1 MEQKKTNLIEA
12 ASEFISRHTPLKF
25 KEVEELHEEHEED
38 DAVTKRVNA
47 KHPDVYHVASEGPH
61 HIYAVEKDR
70 GIKYVHHNSSTGK
83 TTSLGIHGR
92 NATESVYSDM
102 RLKMEDH
109 GIKISDKTDKRLADF
124 HDSAI

>member
-12 ASEFISRHTPLKF
+12 AAEFLSRDTSSKVSLSLN
-25 KEVEELHEEHEED
+25 EGED

-47 KHPDVYHVASEGPH
+47 KHPDVGHIVSEGPH
-61 HIYAVEKDR
+61 HIYAAEKDR

-92 NATESVYSDM
+92 NATESIYSDM
-102 RLKMEDH
+102 RSKMEDH
-109 GIKISDKTDKRLADF
+109 GIKISDKTDKRLADY
-124 HDSAI
+124 HDSTI

>member
-1 MEQKKTNLIEA
+1 MEQIKTNLIEA
-12 ASEFISRHTPLKF
+12 AAEFLSRDTSSKVSLSLN
-25 KEVEELHEEHEED
+25 EGED

-47 KHPDVYHVASEGPH
+47 KHPDVGHIVSEGPH
-61 HIYAVEKDR
+61 HIYAAEKDR

-102 RLKMEDH
+102 RSKMEDH
-109 GIKISDKTDKRLADF
+109 GIKISDKTDKRLADY
-124 HDSAI
+124 HDSTI

>member
-12 ASEFISRHTPLKF
+12 AAEFLSRDTSSKVSLSLN
-25 KEVEELHEEHEED
+25 EGED

-47 KHPDVYHVASEGPH
+47 KHPDVGHIVSEGPH
-61 HIYAVEKDR
+61 HIYAAEKDR

-102 RLKMEDH
+102 RSKMEDH
-109 GIKISDKTDKRLADF
+109 GIKISDKTDKRLADY
-124 HDSAI
+124 HDSTI

>member
-1 MEQKKTNLIEA
+1 MEQNKTNLIEA
-12 ASEFISRHTPLKF
+12 AAEFLSRDTSSKVSLSLN
-25 KEVEELHEEHEED
+25 EGED

-47 KHPDVYHVASEGPH
+47 KHPDVGHIVSEGPH
-61 HIYAVEKDR
+61 HIYAAEKDR

-102 RLKMEDH
+102 RSKMDDH
-109 GIKISDKTDKRLADF
+109 GIKISDKTDKRLADY
-124 HDSAI
+124 HDSTI

>member
-1 MEQKKTNLIEA
+1 MEKKSNLIEA
-12 ASEFISRHTPLKF
+12 AAEFLSRDTSSKVSLSLN
-25 KEVEELHEEHEED
+25 EGED

-47 KHPDVYHVASEGPH
+47 KHPDVGHIVSEGPH
-61 HIYAVEKDR
+61 HIYAAEKDR

>member
-1 MEQKKTNLIEA
+1 MEKKSNLIEA
-12 ASEFISRHTPLKF
+12 AAEFLSRDTSSKVSLSLN
-25 KEVEELHEEHEED
+25 EGED

-47 KHPDVYHVASEGPH
+47 KHPDVGHIVSEGPH
-61 HIYAVEKDR
+61 HIYAAEKDR

-92 NATESVYSDM
+92 NATESNYSDM

-109 GIKISDKTDKRLADF
+109 GIKISNKTDKKLSDF
-124 HDSAI
+124 HDSTI

>member
-1 MEQKKTNLIEA
+1 MEQNKTNLIEA
-12 ASEFISRHTPLKF
+12 AAEFLSRDTSSKVSLSLN
-25 KEVEELHEEHEED
+25 EGED

-47 KHPDVYHVASEGPH
+47 KHPDVGHIVSEGPH
-61 HIYAVEKDR
+61 HIYAAEKDR

-102 RLKMEDH
+102 RSKMEDH
-109 GIKISDKTDKRLADF
+109 GIKISDKTDKRLADY
-124 HDSAI
+124 HDSTI